1 MSRLS
6 TFALVAILLLASA
19 GALAAVP
26 YETGKAQAPALFS
39 IPMTLA
45 AWTGTDGT
53 PSGVLVADRGAASH
67 LARTYQR
74 GSAVVWVSLD
84 YYVDQTE
91 SNRPVVLQLLYPG
104 RGWSTLSERSLT
116 IPLRD
121 GQAKMLPT
129 NFVSM
134 RTEHQRLATLYW
146 YQIGAHAM
154 ASDHW
159 YRASLLYHRLV
170 SRRTDGALVR
180 VTAPVSETEG
190 ESVVDD
196 LTQFVQAF
204 QPALVRALQQ

>member
-6 TFALVAILLLASA
+6 TFALVAILLLAAA
-19 GALAAVP
+19 GALASVP
-26 YETGKAQAPALFS
+26 YEPGKAHAPALSS
-39 IPMTLA
+39 IPMTLQ
-45 AWTGTDGT
+45 AWTGTDGI
-53 PSGVLVADRGAASH
+53 PSGALTADPGAAGH
-67 LARTYQR
+67 LARTYQK
-74 GSAVVWVSLD
+74 GSAVVWVALD

-104 RGWSTLSERSLT
+104 RGWSTLSERSLA

-121 GQAKMLPT
+121 GRPKMLPA

-146 YQIGAHAM
+146 YQIGAHAT

-170 SRRTDGALVR
+170 SRRADGALVR
-180 VTAPVSETEG
+180 VTAPVPDRDG

-204 QPALVRALQQ
+204 QPALVRALQP